1 MKKHSLRSLWSRW
14 FSNAADIPDSIRITI
29 PMVMS
34 LGLFYFFGFTAAGI
48 SGLITAWLLG
58 TQARDL
64 PYLKRLQILSISVL
78 LTALSTYL
86 AFSVFDNL
94 WLSSLTLCS
103 IAIVYGLMSN
113 QRPHIRSFG
122 YNFGFTY
129 IMSIHFASTENAFVI
144 ILIANLFAAGSVIL
158 TSLILWPFFKGRILQ
173 NHIHSVTFTLADWLN
188 TVRLTDDESVLEEKR
203 QQFYSCAHKV
213 AYYSNSITSVKRTEQ
228 VRMDLQRSLEVAE
241 YIISLERI
249 LSFNLQENTRRRLS
263 NWIEQ
268 AAREIKQ
275 HQQITAIFDVN
286 EHKNNQY
293 IVDLLEQLKRC
304 YNFSTFSTLDYSKN
318 IYLFTSDTV
327 SFLRNFKHALH
338 LKSKEWRHGGKI
350 AITLAITQ
358 FLTIFYQI
366 PQGYWISLT
375 AFIVL
380 LTSSIGVTNHRIW
393 HRFYGTALGGLYS
406 FVCLYF
412 FPNQHL
418 IILTSISVFFA
429 FTTYHKER
437 YDIHVFWLTSMIVF
451 SISLLSPDNT
461 YVTFYRIIDT
471 LFGVTIAFSINY
483 FVAPSW
489 TMRWLD
495 LYIARMIR
503 SQILYVTVLNK
514 PLFEQKLNLYK
525 AQDNYYALK
534 GEIFNLLK
542 EPNLSPRT
550 SKDWKSLL
558 VILRRLNDSLLL
570 ATKLGLN
577 TPNDNNY
584 TQKWIK
590 QLSDIEKRFPQR
602 YEIEQPI
609 EIETDNYEHSA
620 DMLCSLIEEDI
631 NQLELWLC
639 YQQAFPLK

>member
-1 MKKHSLRSLWSRW
+1 MKKYSLRLIWSRW

-58 TQARDL
+58 VQGRDL
-64 PYLKRLQILSISVL
+64 PYLKRLQILSLSTIF
-78 LTALSTYL
+78 TAGSTYL
-86 AFSVFDNL
+86 AYSVYDNI

-113 QRPHIRSFG
+113 QRPHIRLFG

-129 IMSIHFASTENAFVI
+129 IMSIHFASADNPFLI
-144 ILIANLFAAGSVIL
+144 ILFANLFAALSVMF
-158 TSLILWPFFKGRILQ
+158 TSLMLWPFFKGRILQ
-173 NHIHSVTFTLADWLN
+173 CHIQSVTTSLADWLD
-188 TVRLTDDESVLEEKR
+188 TLRLTDDESVLEDKR
-203 QQFYSCAHKV
+203 QHFYQCAHKV
-213 AYYSNSITSVKRTEQ
+213 AYYSNSITSAKRTEQ
-228 VRMDLQRSLEVAE
+228 IRMELQRSLEVAE

-249 LSFNLQENTRRRLS
+249 LSFRLQETTRERLFS
-263 NWIEQ
+263 WIEQ
-268 AAREIKQ
+268 AAFELKHQ
-275 HQQITAIFDVN
+275 QQITAVFDVN

-304 YNFSTFSTLDYSKN
+304 YNFSNFSPLDYSKN
-318 IYLFTSDTV
+318 IYLFTSDTK
-327 SFLRNFKHALH
+327 SFLRNFKRALNI
-338 LKSKEWRHGGKI
+338 KSKEWRHGGKI
-350 AITLAITQ
+350 ALTLAITQ
-358 FLTIFYQI
+358 FLTIFYKI

-380 LTSSIGVTNHRIW
+380 LTSSMGVTNHRMW

-412 FPNQHL
+412 APHQHL

-451 SISLLSPDNT
+451 AISLLSPDNT
-461 YVTFYRIIDT
+461 LITFYRIIDT

-483 FVAPSW
+483 FIAPSW

-495 LYIARMIR
+495 QYITRMMR
-503 SQILYVTVLNK
+503 SQILYVTVLDK

-525 AQDNYYALK
+525 VQDNYYTLK
-534 GEIFNLLK
+534 NEIFNLLK

-550 SKDWKSLL
+550 SQDWRSLL
-558 VILRRLNDSLLL
+558 IILRRLNDSLLL
-570 ATKLGLN
+570 ATKLGIYSQE
-577 TPNDNNY
+577 DSQFS
-584 TQKWIK
+584 QKWIK
-590 QLSDIEKRFPQR
+590 QLSWIVKHFSQR
-602 YEIEQPI
+602 YGQLTKP
-609 EIETDNYEHSA
+609 DVDHDFEHPT
-620 DMLCSLIEEDI
+620 DMLCSLIENDI
-631 NQLELWLC
+631 RQLEGWLFH
-639 YQQAFPLK
+639 QQAYVLK